1 MRSMRGQRFLSLLLI
16 ISMLLSMFPG
26 TALAADP
33 VTVISTPEALAAY
46 SNKSMSGNF
55 QLGADLDMSE
65 TEMKPISSLSGSFDG
80 GGHTISNLTVT
91 GNNAGLFSPVSYTHL
106 RFMPLGLRLLRQKVL
121 PASK

>member
-33 VTVISTPEALAAY
+33 VTVINTPEELAAY

-65 TEMKPISSLSGSFDG
+65 TEMKPISTFSGSFDG
-80 GGHTISNLTVT
+80 GGHTISNLTVSAT
-91 GNNAGLFSPVSYTHL
+91 GTNGLAGLFGQLNSGSEVSNLILERIAT
-106 RFMPLGLRLLRQKVL
+106 
-121 PASK
+121 